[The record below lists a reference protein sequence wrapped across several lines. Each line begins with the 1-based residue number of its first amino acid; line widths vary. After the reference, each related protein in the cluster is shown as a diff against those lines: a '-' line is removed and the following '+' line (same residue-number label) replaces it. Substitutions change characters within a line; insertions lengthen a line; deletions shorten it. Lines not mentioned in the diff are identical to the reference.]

1 MVFLLLTSQQ
11 ISKTSSLMMRLCGI
25 LKDILIVISSMILW
39 HSPVTSMQAGGYGI
53 SLLGLVYY
61 MLGYDRVVGYASRA
75 GGAINAYHAKNRVRS
90 VAILIISVFA
100 VVLVITAVLAVNYAP
115 ERIDQ
120 LKSWIYYTT
129 TGDDTS

>member
-1 MVFLLLTSQQ
+1 
-11 ISKTSSLMMRLCGI
+11 
-25 LKDILIVISSMILW
+25 
-39 HSPVTSMQAGGYGI
+39 MQAGGYSI
-53 SLLGLVYY
+53 ALLGLVYY
-61 MLGYDRVVGYASRA
+61 MLGYDRIVGYASRA

-90 VAILIISVFA
+90 VALLVASVFV